1 MACPPWPALTKP
13 ILQLANDGEEH
24 RTSDE
29 AEAIADRLNLTDE
42 DRRETI
48 SSGGRRFNNRLYW
61 AVSHLVKAEL
71 LEKTKRG
78 HYRITEAGRAVV
90 AADPPL
96 IDDAYFRQN
105 VPAWRQNWDAASAR
119 NQAEGE
125 KTTGS
130 TESTDPDPSTESPE
144 ERMESANDEIRAAL
158 ADEILAAVKDQTP
171 TFFEE
176 LVVRVIVKMGY
187 GGTLRDAGQALG
199 RSGDGG
205 VDGII
210 KEDRLGLD
218 TIYLQAKR
226 YTDVSVGRPE
236 VQAFVGAL
244 QGVRARKGIFIT
256 TSTFASTAKEYVQH
270 IDTKV
275 VLIDGQTLANY
286 MIDFGVGVTTVNTY
300 EVKRIDS
307 DFFVED

>member
-1 MACPPWPALTKP
+1 MAKP
-13 ILQLANDGEEH
+13 LLQLASDGEVH
-24 RTSDE
+24 RTVDA
-29 AEAIADRLNLTDE
+29 AEAVADLLQLSDD

-48 SSGGRRFNNRLYW
+48 SSGGRRYVNRTSW

-71 LEKTKRG
+71 LEKPKRG
-78 HYRITEAGRAVV
+78 WFRITDAGREAVAV
-90 AADPPL
+90 DPAL
-96 IDDAYFRQN
+96 IDDKYLAENF
-105 VPAWRQNWDAASAR
+105 PAWKKNWEAASAR
-119 NQAEGE
+119 NRAKSKQTDGP
-125 KTTGS
+125 TDSTGS
-130 TESTDPDPSTESPE
+130 ETSAESPE
-144 ERMESANDEIRAAL
+144 ERMEAANDEIRATL
-158 ADEILAAVKDQTP
+158 ADEILTAVKDQSP

-226 YTDVSVGRPE
+226 YREGNVGRPE

-244 QGVRARKGIFIT
+244 QGFRARKGIFIT
-256 TSTFASTAKEYVQH
+256 TSSFAKTAEEYVKH

-275 VLIDGQTLANY
+275 VLIDGQTLADY

-300 EVKRIDS
+300 EVKRLDS

>member
-1 MACPPWPALTKP
+1 MAKP
-13 ILQLANDGEEH
+13 LLELASDGQTH
-24 RTSDE
+24 RTTE
-29 AEAIADRLNLTDE
+29 AAETVADRLDLSE
-42 DRRETI
+42 ADRRETI
-48 SSGGRRFNNRLYW
+48 SSGGRRYVNRTSW

-71 LEKTKRG
+71 LEKPKRG
-78 HYRITEAGRAVV
+78 WFRITDAGREAV
-90 AADPPL
+90 AKNPPL
-96 IDDAYFRQN
+96 MDAAYLDQTFPVFRQN
-105 VPAWRQNWDAASAR
+105 WEAASAR
-119 NQAEGE
+119 NRAKREAVEGAH
-125 KTTGS
+125 TSS
-130 TESTDPDPSTESPE
+130 TRTAAVDESPE
-144 ERMESANDEIRAAL
+144 ERMETANDEIRSAL
-158 ADEILAAVKDQTP
+158 AEEILDSVKEMSP
-171 TFFEE
+171 TFFEQ

-226 YTDVSVGRPE
+226 YRDGNVGRPE

-244 QGVRARKGIFIT
+244 QGFRARKGIFIT
-256 TSTFASTAKEYVQH
+256 TSAFASTAEQYAQN

-275 VLIDGQTLANY
+275 VLIDGQTLADY

-300 EVKRIDS
+300 EVKRLDS

>member
-1 MACPPWPALTKP
+1 MAKP
-13 ILQLANDGEEH
+13 LLELASDGEVH
-24 RTSDE
+24 RTADA
-29 AEAIADRLNLTDE
+29 AETVADTLGLSET

-48 SSGGRRFNNRLYW
+48 PSGRRRYRNRTNW

-71 LEKTKRG
+71 LEKPKRG
-78 HYRITEAGRAVV
+78 WFRITDAGLSILAD
-90 AADPPL
+90 DPPL
-96 IDDAYFRQN
+96 LDEVFFREHI
-105 VPAWRQNWDAASAR
+105 PAWHQNWRAASAR
-119 NQAEGE
+119 NQKQREQDAGE
-125 KTTGS
+125 TS
-130 TESTDPDPSTESPE
+130 TVPVANSTESPE
-144 ERMESANDEIRAAL
+144 ERMDAANDEIRSAL
-158 ADEILAAVKDQTP
+158 ADEILTAVKDMSP
-171 TFFEE
+171 TFFEQ
-176 LVVRVIVKMGY
+176 LVVRVIVRMGY

-226 YTDVSVGRPE
+226 YRDGNVGRPE

-244 QGVRARKGIFIT
+244 QGFRARKGIFIT
-256 TSTFASTAKEYVQH
+256 TSAFASTAEQYVQH

-275 VLIDGQTLANY
+275 VLIDGQTLADY

-300 EVKRIDS
+300 EVKRLDS

>member
-1 MACPPWPALTKP
+1 MAKP
-13 ILQLANDGEEH
+13 LLQLASDGKEH
-24 RTSDE
+24 RGADAADVVADMLQLSE
-29 AEAIADRLNLTDE
+29 A

-48 SSGGRRFNNRLYW
+48 SSGGRRFNNRLHW
-61 AVSHLVKAEL
+61 AISHLVKAEL
-71 LEKTKRG
+71 LIKTRRG
-78 HYRITEAGRAVV
+78 HFRITDAGRQVLAD
-90 AADPPL
+90 DPPL
-96 IDDAYFRQN
+96 LDDAYFREH
-105 VPAWRQNWDAASAR
+105 VPAWKANWDAASAR
-119 NQAEGE
+119 RKA
-125 KTTGS
+125 KS
-130 TESTDPDPSTESPE
+130 KPTDGPAAPEDGVTPTESPE
-144 ERMESANDEIRAAL
+144 ERMEAANDEIRSAL
-158 ADEILAAVKDQTP
+158 ADEILAAVKDLSP
-171 TFFEE
+171 TFFEQ

-226 YTDVSVGRPE
+226 YRDGNVGRPE

-244 QGVRARKGIFIT
+244 QGFRARKGIFIT
-256 TSTFASTAKEYVQH
+256 TSAFANTAEQYVQH

-275 VLIDGQTLANY
+275 VLIDGQTLADY
-286 MIDFGVGVTTVNTY
+286 MIDFGVGVTTVSTY

-307 DFFVED
+307 DFFVEE